1 MADRDHTARDHRA
14 EANRLIA
21 YHSPIAQAL
30 SAERTSLESKLIPV
44 TAYVITACVE
54 CWYRYPEMIRAIDA
68 AMPAEEIGRI
78 GRRPGTRINTVH
90 LWGVPNFWLLGRKVV
105 AGMGLDANDPDRAFE
120 VLDFWERAARAFRG
134 DGNLQAWDTD
144 DVRPYEGAVAAQL
157 LEGTV
162 AVDDEQRSLIKKLNA
177 TLVGYLFL
185 MWFDTRSGAQDTG
198 PYAVPGHDGQVMLV
212 RDFAQLAGSDFW
224 WSDVARDV
232 PYSNLTAALVLDDV
246 KFRVTDFGT
255 SYTTPE
261 DYLDRLVR
269 FGLYTTDDA
278 GVLHAVPLDEIDA
291 IVAAVRKAQSAHYR
305 NIAAMDRDEKIRCGA
320 YVYFSFL
327 RPFALAAG
335 IADELDWTVPRDIPQ
350 PLYDLVSM
358 LEGDNTAS
366 SMDDGTAYYEQ
377 IP

>member
-1 MADRDHTARDHRA
+1 MVDRDHTARDHRA
-14 EANRLIA
+14 EANRLIE

-44 TAYVITACVE
+44 TAYVVTACVE

-68 AMPAEEIGRI
+68 AMPAEDIGRI

-105 AGMGLDANDPDRAFE
+105 AGMGFDANDPDRAFE

-232 PYSNLTAALVLDDV
+232 PYSNLTAALVLDNV

-278 GVLHAVPLDEIDA
+278 GALHAVPLDEIDG

>member
-1 MADRDHTARDHRA
+1 MADKSVPDKKA

-21 YHSPIAQAL
+21 YHAPIAQAL
-30 SAERTSLESKLIPV
+30 SSERTSLESKLIPV

-54 CWYRYPEMIRAIDA
+54 GWYRYPEMIRAIDA
-68 AMPAEEIGRI
+68 AMPAEEIGLI

-105 AGMGLDANDPDRAFE
+105 AGMGMDADDPDAAFE
-120 VLDFWERAARAFRG
+120 VLDFWKRAALAFRG
-134 DGNLQAWDTD
+134 DGSLQAWDTD
-144 DVRPYEGAVAAQL
+144 DVRPYEGAVAREL
-157 LEGTV
+157 LEGTT
-162 AVDDEQRSLIKKLNA
+162 AVDAAQRAVVKKLNA
-177 TLVGYLFL
+177 TLVGYSFL

-198 PYAVPGHDGQVMLV
+198 PYAVPGHDRQVMLV
-212 RDFAQLAGSDFW
+212 RDFTQLAQSDFW
-224 WSDVARDV
+224 WSDVAADV
-232 PYSNLTAALVLDDV
+232 PHANLTAALVLDDV

-269 FGLYTTDDA
+269 FGLFTTDA
-278 GVLHAVPLDEIDA
+278 KGTLRSVPLDEIDS

-305 NIAAMDRDEKIRCGA
+305 NIAAMDRHEKIRCGA

-335 IADELDWTVPRDIPQ
+335 IADALDWTVPRDIPP
-350 PLYDLVSM
+350 PLYEFVSQ

-366 SMDDGTAYYEQ
+366 MGEGPYYDL

>member
-1 MADRDHTARDHRA
+1 MVDRDQTARDHRA

-44 TAYVITACVE
+44 TAYVVTACVE

>member
-44 TAYVITACVE
+44 TAYVVTACVE

-144 DVRPYEGAVAAQL
+144 DVRPYDGAVAAQL

-185 MWFDTRSGAQDTG
+185 MWFDTRVGRARHRALRGARPRRPSDAR
-198 PYAVPGHDGQVMLV
+198 PRLRAARGQ
-212 RDFAQLAGSDFW
+212 
-224 WSDVARDV
+224 
-232 PYSNLTAALVLDDV
+232 
-246 KFRVTDFGT
+246 
-255 SYTTPE
+255 
-261 DYLDRLVR
+261 
-269 FGLYTTDDA
+269 
-278 GVLHAVPLDEIDA
+278 
-291 IVAAVRKAQSAHYR
+291 
-305 NIAAMDRDEKIRCGA
+305 
-320 YVYFSFL
+320 
-327 RPFALAAG
+327 
-335 IADELDWTVPRDIPQ
+335 
-350 PLYDLVSM
+350 
-358 LEGDNTAS
+358 
-366 SMDDGTAYYEQ
+366 
-377 IP
+377 

>member
-1 MADRDHTARDHRA
+1 VPDTSVPGTADRKA

-21 YHSPIAQAL
+21 YHAPIAQAL
-30 SAERTSLESKLIPV
+30 SSERTSLESKLIPV

-54 CWYRYPEMIRAIDA
+54 SWYRYPEMIRAIEA
-68 AMPAEEIGRI
+68 AVPAEEIALL

-90 LWGVPNFWLLGRKVV
+90 MWGVSNFWLLGRKVV
-105 AGMGLDANDPDRAFE
+105 ASMGMDANDPDAAFE
-120 VLDFWERAARAFRG
+120 VLDFWERATLAFRG
-134 DGNLQAWDTD
+134 DGTLQAWDTD
-144 DVRPYEGAVAAQL
+144 DVRPYEGAIAKEL

-162 AVDDEQRSLIKKLNA
+162 AVDDEKRSTIKKLNA
-177 TLVGYLFL
+177 TLVGYSFL

-198 PYAVPGHDGQVMLV
+198 PYAVPGHDGQVLLV
-212 RDFAQLAGSDFW
+212 REFSQLAKSDFW
-224 WSDVARDV
+224 WSDVAADV
-232 PYSNLTAALVLDDV
+232 PYDNLTAALVLDGV

-261 DYLDRLVR
+261 DYLDHLVR
-269 FGLYTTDDA
+269 FGLFTTDSA
-278 GVLHAVPLDEIDA
+278 GALHPVPLDEIDA

-305 NIAAMDRDEKIRCGA
+305 NIAAMDRHEKIRCGA

-327 RPFALAAG
+327 RPFAQAAG
-335 IADELDWTVPRDIPQ
+335 IADELDWTVPRDIPP
-350 PLYDLVSM
+350 PLYEFVSM

-366 SMDDGTAYYEQ
+366 SMDGAYYDL